1 MTWSTDQV
9 NVFFMESIGISEF
22 KAKCIA
28 ILKGVHDGN
37 SPLTVTY
44 RGKPLVRI
52 EPMHEEGRQLGVM
65 RQMGRI
71 EGEVLGFDLSEEWE
85 FESRI

>member
-1 MTWSTDQV
+1 
-9 NVFFMESIGISEF
+9 MESIGISEF

-28 ILKGVHDGN
+28 ILKGIHDEN

-52 EPMHEEGRQLGVM
+52 EPIHQEGRQLGVM
-65 RQMGRI
+65 RQMGCI
-71 EGEVLGFDLSEEWE
+71 EGEVLGVDFDEEWE

>member
-1 MTWSTDQV
+1 
-9 NVFFMESIGISEF
+9 MESIGISEF

-28 ILKGVHDGN
+28 VLKEVHSSN

-52 EPMHEEGRQLGVM
+52 EPLHENERILGALREKGQIV
-65 RQMGRI
+65 GDI
-71 EGEVLGFDLSEEWE
+71 LEFDFEDEWE
-85 FESRI
+85 MENLA

>member
-1 MTWSTDQV
+1 
-9 NVFFMESIGISEF
+9 MESIGISEF

-28 ILKGVHDGN
+28 ILKGVHDEN

-52 EPMHEEGRQLGVM
+52 EPIQEEGRQLGVM
-65 RQMGRI
+65 RQMGQI
-71 EGEVLGFDLSEEWE
+71 EGEILSFDFDEDWE
-85 FESRI
+85 FERRI